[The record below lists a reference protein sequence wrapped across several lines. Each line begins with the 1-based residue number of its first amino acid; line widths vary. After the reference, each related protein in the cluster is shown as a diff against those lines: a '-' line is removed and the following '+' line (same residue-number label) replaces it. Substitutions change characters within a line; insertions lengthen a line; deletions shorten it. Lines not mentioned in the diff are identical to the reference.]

1 MAQGDHGQP
10 ISATRSP
17 AGSRP
22 CFSSVV
28 PAPGSRKRN
37 LPDRRP
43 LMSGEGRDDRT
54 ASLGSVMSRSRSNM
68 GDTIGQPRPSVSSA
82 APRPRA
88 SATRIPPTTM
98 MVVTAIGG
106 MLASTLSCA
115 ATRGRSTGPRWRCLP
130 RLTRRHE
137 WREEQLG
144 EQLRAVEDSGRHRRL
159 REELDGGSGPLLGN
173 CPSSYRSTWSQR
185 RNCVAPVDQLVG
197 GCGDPP
203 AIQDRAA
210 LAPVTRRSR
219 SNIRETNRSAC
230 ASITSSP
237 LANRTATVLARRCR
251 GRRCRPEGQQ
261 AGDADNPQ
269 YLPSHETDVALA
281 LVVKQARRD
290 QPDDVSSRMQLATAC
305 GQDVLDPDSVSDRR
319 SGQ

>member
-37 LPDRRP
+37 LPDRP
-43 LMSGEGRDDRT
+43 ALMPGEGRDGRT
-54 ASLGSVMSRSRSNM
+54 ASLGTRYEPFAVEH
-68 GDTIGQPRPSVSSA
+68 GGHDRPAQAVVSSSA

-88 SATRIPPTTM
+88 SATRTPPTTM

-185 RNCVAPVDQLVG
+185 RKLRRA
-197 GCGDPP
+197 CGS
-203 AIQDRAA
+203 AG
-210 LAPVTRRSR
+210 RRVWRSASHSR
-219 SNIRETNRSAC
+219 S
-230 ASITSSP
+230 SSFGTCHE
-237 LANRTATVLARRCR
+237 A
-251 GRRCRPEGQQ
+251 
-261 AGDADNPQ
+261 
-269 YLPSHETDVALA
+269 LPIEHP
-281 LVVKQARRD
+281 RD
-290 QPDDVSSRMQLATAC
+290 ES
-305 GQDVLDPDSVSDRR
+305 
-319 SGQ
+319 